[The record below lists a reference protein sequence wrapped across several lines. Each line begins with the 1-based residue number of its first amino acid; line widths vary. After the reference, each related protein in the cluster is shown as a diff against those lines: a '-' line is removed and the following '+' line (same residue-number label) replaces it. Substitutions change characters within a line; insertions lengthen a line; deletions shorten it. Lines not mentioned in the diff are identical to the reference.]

1 VAITILFTPNSAH
14 AVVETFLATL
24 CRRVTISLWLA
35 ETLIVFTFS
44 QHLNSL
50 ASIIRFGNAE
60 S

>member
-14 AVVETFLATL
+14 AVVEMFLATL

-50 ASIIRFGNAE
+50 ASIIRFG
-60 S
+60 